1 MVDYFLSLVIR
12 YMVLDMLDRSVLSV
26 DCNYFKFIL
35 LMVIYLIIIGLRNLV
50 IVFIVF
56 VRFIIMYVY
65 CGVIFNILMLYLE
78 CISFEV
84 VILIYM

>member
-1 MVDYFLSLVIR
+1 MVGYFLSLVIR
-12 YMVLDMLDRSVLSV
+12 YMLLDMLGGSVLSV
-26 DCNYFKFIL
+26 DCNYFIFIL
-35 LMVIYLIIIGLRNLV
+35 LIVIYLIIIGLRNLV
-50 IVFIVF
+50 IVFIVL

-65 CGVIFNILMLYLE
+65 CGVIFNILILYLE